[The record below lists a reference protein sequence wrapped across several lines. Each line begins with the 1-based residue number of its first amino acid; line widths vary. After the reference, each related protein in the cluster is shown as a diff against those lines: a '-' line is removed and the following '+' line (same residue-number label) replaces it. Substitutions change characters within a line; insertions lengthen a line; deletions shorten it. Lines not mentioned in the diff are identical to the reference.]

1 MEEVPGYT
9 QAEIMN
15 KNLHSCPH
23 ENVTENKVV
32 ISGVFLFGYPH
43 TYKSVGAKNKGGI
56 FRGLAFHLSI
66 KIFRRFSHCFE

>member
-9 QAEIMN
+9 QAEIIN

-32 ISGVFLFGYPH
+32 RSGVVLFGYPH
-43 TYKSVGAKNKGGI
+43 TYKSVGAKTAGAS
-56 FRGLAFHLSI
+56 FVGLPFTFQYKYSGVSRI
-66 KIFRRFSHCFE
+66 E